1 MSMVESKGWVVV
13 FVLLAVGISLARG
26 ASRSAETTS
35 PRGPDLGHR
44 VSDKTAAAWDI
55 SIPPDGHNLPPGS
68 GTVADGEKL
77 YRERC
82 IDCHGKEG
90 QGLSAEELVG
100 GVGGLAGDYPE
111 KTVGSYWPYAT
122 TLFDYIRRAMPQEAP
137 LSLSPDEVYALCAY
151 LLFLNGVIAE
161 ADEINTATLP
171 AVQMPN
177 RDGFV
182 PINKMAR

>member
-1 MSMVESKGWVVV
+1 MVESKGWVVV

-26 ASRSAETTS
+26 ANRSAETTS

-161 ADEINTATLP
+161 ADEIN
-171 AVQMPN
+171 
-177 RDGFV
+177 
-182 PINKMAR
+182 